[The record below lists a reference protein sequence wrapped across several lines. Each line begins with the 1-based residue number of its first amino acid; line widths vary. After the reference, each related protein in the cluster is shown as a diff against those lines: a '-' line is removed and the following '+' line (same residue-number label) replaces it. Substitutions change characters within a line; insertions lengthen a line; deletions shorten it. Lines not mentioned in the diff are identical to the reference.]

1 MIINNFTKALL
12 VLKYK
17 HYMKM
22 IKIENKKELL
32 AFIKWKNNF
41 KNIFQ
46 QYKANISKLFKF
58 EIAVS

>member
-1 MIINNFTKALL
+1 MIINNFTKALS
-12 VLKYK
+12 VSKYK

-22 IKIENKKELL
+22 IKIENKNEIL
-32 AFIKWKNNF
+32 AFIKWENYF

-46 QYKANISKLFKF
+46 QHKANMSKLFGF